1 MRDYKA
7 AGTRARS
14 QPFPSL
20 RIDRRV
26 LRPAIVAAAVV
37 LIVGAALWLAFA
49 SGDGDD
55 GEVAVPPAT
64 AATTPRNS
72 RAIPLTLPPM
82 PYGKG
87 SEQDEAEV
95 AAPR

>member
-20 RIDRRV
+20 RIDRRL

-37 LIVGAALWLAFA
+37 LIVGSALWLAFS
-49 SGDGDD
+49 SGDGDSD
-55 GEVAVPPAT
+55 EAAAPPAP
-64 AATTPRNS
+64 AATTPRNN
-72 RAIPLTLPPM
+72 RTIPLTLPPM
-82 PYGKG
+82 PYGTV
-87 SEQDEAEV
+87 SDQD
-95 AAPR
+95 APGIATPR